1 MAQYE
6 NNDNNPNEEEE
17 GNEIPLQQ
25 KVAIVMVALGEE
37 VSGEVLKH
45 LHDYEIE
52 EITQAIA
59 GLKNISVE
67 LMDRVLEEF
76 EQHLLPENGS
86 AREESTLLAQRSNG
100 P

>member
-76 EQHLLPENGS
+76 EQHLL
-86 AREESTLLAQRSNG
+86 R
-100 P
+100 